1 MNLPSA
7 PVDYN
12 LKDQSQ
18 LRREIDA
25 ADKLNRKKQQDVEVA
40 RGERL
45 IMTDEVTGFRY
56 VVSIQSGSLTLTAL

>member
-1 MNLPSA
+1 MNLPVA
-7 PVDYN
+7 PTNYN

-25 ADKLNRKKQQDVEVA
+25 ADKQNRKKQQDVEIA

-56 VVSIQSGSLTLTAL
+56 VVSVQSGALVLTAL